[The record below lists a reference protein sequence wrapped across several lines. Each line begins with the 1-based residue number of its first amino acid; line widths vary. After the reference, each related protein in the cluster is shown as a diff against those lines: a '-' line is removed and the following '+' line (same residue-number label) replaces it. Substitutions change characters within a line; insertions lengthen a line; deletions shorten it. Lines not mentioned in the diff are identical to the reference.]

1 MSEYRFDVREISHS
15 LKEQGVRIDFSL
27 DLDED
32 TINLDNVILA
42 VLDKGAQRMVPFEL
56 LVDGGTLFLKLNEWA
71 VPNQRYTLLIQP
83 GIESIT
89 GDKLDHAVM
98 RNFTFPS
105 EVTSEV
111 NIKSPGDFERVKEA
125 KFTWEETGDKK
136 IGSFYLEIAK
146 DSAFYDIVLRANTG
160 EPSYETELK
169 ENGQY
174 FLRIRAQA
182 GVDSYGHWSDKKT
195 FLLENTCSCECPDC
209 PDNKESTSGDV
220 TTGDKPDG
228 PIVIEDDT
236 DPKLLTLITKP
247 ENGITPP
254 HFDFVFDNDIDITD
268 ATVEIVR
275 SDF

>member
-1 MSEYRFDVREISHS
+1 MSEYRFDVREITHS
-15 LKEQGVRIDFSL
+15 LKEQGVRIEFSL

-89 GDKLDHAVM
+89 GDMLDHAVM

-105 EVTSEV
+105 EVTSEI
-111 NIKSPGDFERVKEA
+111 NIKSPGDFERIKEA

-136 IGSFYLEIAK
+136 VGSFYLEIAK
-146 DSAFYDIVLRANTG
+146 DSAFYDIVLRANIG
-160 EPSYETELK
+160 EPSYVTELK
-169 ENGQY
+169 ENDQY
-174 FLRIRAQA
+174 FLRVRAQA

-195 FLLENTCSCECPDC
+195 FLLENACNCECPDC
-209 PDNKESTSGDV
+209 PGNKDNNNNDTAA
-220 TTGDKPDG
+220 GDKPEG
-228 PIVIEDDT
+228 PIIIEDDT
-236 DPKLLTLITKP
+236 NPEELKLVTKP

-254 HFDFVFDNDIDITD
+254 HFDFIFDDDIDTTD
-268 ATVEIVR
+268 VTVEIVR

>member
-125 KFTWEETGDKK
+125 KFTWEESGDKK
-136 IGSFYLEIAK
+136 IGNFYLEIAK

-160 EPSYETELK
+160 ESSYETELK

-174 FLRIRAQA
+174 FLRVRAQA

-236 DPKLLTLITKP
+236 DPKVLTLITKP

-254 HFDFVFDNDIDITD
+254 YFDFVFDNDIDITD